1 MDSTGERMKAA
12 REMKK
17 LTVQQLSELTKVPIE
32 EINDLE
38 SDRRVLS
45 IYAMIQISRAFE
57 CSVDWLVT
65 GSTFGAP
72 KIKNIPSCDDGS
84 LSQLES
90 ELVAMFRLL
99 QEQERKNVFDF
110 ITLLYEQKAEV
121 ANSAYL
127 THTNK

>member
-1 MDSTGERMKAA
+1 MDSVGERIKAA
-12 REMKK
+12 REMKG
-17 LTVQQLSELTKVPIE
+17 LTVRRLSELTKLPIE
-32 EINDLE
+32 EISDLE
-38 SDRRVLS
+38 SNRRVLS
-45 IYAMIQISRAFE
+45 VSAMIQISRTFE

-72 KIKNIPSCDDGS
+72 KVKHIPSRDDGS

-110 ITLLYEQKAEV
+110 VTLLYEQKAEV
-121 ANSAYL
+121 ADSAYL
-127 THTNK
+127 TYPNK